1 MLFCWAA
8 QHNRAARHATTTYR
22 SRIHCQTIRSQLV
35 GLSILKRLQIS
46 IPGIDY
52 NFCGLATLLV
62 VIYENLYGIG
72 LHKWFFPL
80 LSFSSLFVFV
90 SLDMILP
97 FSGVIQ
103 NLANFLYVFRMFNMM
118 EDFEGESDVK
128 IQQYEH
134 QLCGKCAYSTDH
146 SRAFSQYTIEW
157 FRLEFF
163 RQQRMLVWIF
173 PNMNK
178 ISCRII
184 R

>member
-1 MLFCWAA
+1 MNKISEHVKKLFEKYECL
-8 QHNRAARHATTTYR
+8 YL
-22 SRIHCQTIRSQLV
+22 I
-35 GLSILKRLQIS
+35 IS

-80 LSFSSLFVFV
+80 LSFSCLFVFV

-134 QLCGKCAYSTDH
+134 QLCGKCAHSTKH
-146 SRAFSQYTIEW
+146 SRAFVPYYTN
-157 FRLEFF
+157 LT
-163 RQQRMLVWIF
+163 
-173 PNMNK
+173 K
-178 ISCRII
+178 
-184 R
+184 